1 MFGLAPSVLIQMLF
15 SLGMFLFVARLF
27 GTIAETLWMPR
38 VMGEVFA
45 GYLIGPHVLGLWLN
59 DTAWHV
65 YFPASEAPIL
75 GFLATLGL
83 LFLMLD
89 TGFEFEKPTQLV
101 RSGHFFTLIMI
112 TTVPAFIVVY
122 LLLPWTPLIHHVGSS
137 HHLQAFRLI
146 LSISVAITAVPIL
159 AKLFQDL
166 NITHTRFAQTVISV
180 ASFHDLLLWGA
191 LSVALAWGSQS
202 FLAAEGVSSWITLA
216 GWELLKP
223 ILITLLVMMFAFIV
237 TWLVLRLTL
246 LKTTTVPLCVLL
258 LLLFF
263 LSAWSYQWNVE
274 GFFVPLLI
282 GVTARMFLPQQNIKM
297 LKQAISPLARSWL
310 APLFF
315 VSVGYQL
322 SFGEGFTWQLFMY
335 YTIFAFTMQSLFVFL
350 GSKLFMRQSLR
361 DSLHY
366 AIVFSERGIPGIVVA
381 SIAYQHGLIDQAL
394 YTTLVLFALL
404 SALMVGIWFYVG
416 RALGWALPGG
426 ERMHHAYPNV
436 ETSK

>member
-1 MFGLAPSVLIQMLF
+1 MFGLVPSVLVQTLF
-15 SLGMFLFVARLF
+15 SLSLFLFVARLF
-27 GTIAETLWMPR
+27 GTMAEKIWMPR
-38 VMGEVFA
+38 VMGEVMA
-45 GYLIGPHVLGLWLN
+45 GYLIGPHLLGLWMK
-59 DTAWHV
+59 DAWKA
-65 YFPASEAPIL
+65 YLPSSEAPIL

-89 TGFEFEKPTQLV
+89 TGFEFEKPSRLV
-101 RSGHFFTLIMI
+101 RSVHFFTLIII
-112 TTVPAFIVVY
+112 TTIPALITVY
-122 LLLPWTPLIHHVGSS
+122 VLLPWTPLIHHVGSS
-137 HHLQAFRLI
+137 HHLEAFRLI

-191 LSVALAWGSQS
+191 LSVALAWGSSS
-202 FLAAEGVSSWITLA
+202 FSETWGSTSWITMA

-223 ILITLLVMMFAFIV
+223 ILITLMVMTFSFII

-246 LKTTTVPLCVLL
+246 FQKRSVPLCVLL

-263 LSAWSYQWNVE
+263 LSAWSYQWKVE

-282 GVTARMFLPQQNIKM
+282 GVTVRIFLPEHNIQM
-297 LKQAISPLARSWL
+297 FKQAISPFTRSWL

-322 SFGEGFTWQLFMY
+322 TFGEGFTWRLWVFYMLFALS
-335 YTIFAFTMQSLFVFL
+335 IQGLFVFL
-350 GSKLFMRQSLR
+350 GSKLLMRQSLR

-381 SIAYQHGLIDQAL
+381 SIAYQYGLIDQAL
-394 YTTLVLFALL
+394 YTTLVLFALF
-404 SALMVGIWFYVG
+404 SALVVGIWFYIG
-416 RALGWALPGG
+416 RALGWVLPGG
-426 ERMHHAYPNV
+426 EHMHQAYPNV
-436 ETSK
+436 EASK

>member
-1 MFGLAPSVLIQMLF
+1 MFGLVPSVLVQTLF
-15 SLGMFLFVARLF
+15 SLSIFLFVARLF
-27 GTIAETLWMPR
+27 GTMAEKIWMPR
-38 VMGEVFA
+38 VMGEVMA
-45 GYLIGPHVLGLWLN
+45 GFLIGPHVLGLWLN
-59 DTAWHV
+59 DTWNA
-65 YFPASEAPIL
+65 YLPSSEAPIL

-89 TGFEFEKPTQLV
+89 TGLEFEKPSHLV

-112 TTVPAFIVVY
+112 TTMPAFITVY
-122 LLLPWTPLIHHVGSS
+122 VLLPWTPLIHHVGSS
-137 HHLQAFRLI
+137 HHFEAFRLI

-202 FLAAEGVSSWITLA
+202 FSATWGGTPWIAMA

-223 ILITLLVMMFAFIV
+223 ILITLMVMTFAFII

-246 LKTTTVPLCVLL
+246 FRRTYVPFCVLL

-263 LSAWSYQWNVE
+263 LSAWSYQWKVE

-282 GVTARMFLPQQNIKM
+282 GVTARIFLPEQNIQM
-297 LKQAISPLARSWL
+297 FKQAISPFTRSWL

-315 VSVGYQL
+315 VSAGYQL
-322 SFGEGFTWQLFMY
+322 TFGEGFTWRLWLFYMMFAL
-335 YTIFAFTMQSLFVFL
+335 TIQGLFVFL
-350 GSKLFMRQSLR
+350 GSKFLMRQSLR

-366 AIVFSERGIPGIVVA
+366 AIVFSERGIPGVVVA
-381 SIAYQHGLIDQAL
+381 AIAYQYGLIDQAL
-394 YTTLVLFALL
+394 YTTLVLFALF
-404 SALMVGIWFYVG
+404 SALMVGIWFYIG
-416 RALGWALPGG
+416 RALGWVLPGG
-426 ERMHHAYPNV
+426 ERIVHTYPNAR
-436 ETSK
+436 TSK